1 MNPVKE
7 KLIPKIKS
15 VIMKNLK
22 VIYSLLA
29 AAAILLSYAAPL
41 AAQKFEVIPFIG
53 YETSGKMNAI
63 SGGVFRITDGMAYGG
78 SFSYGSGKGFR
89 FELTYT
95 RQGSDLTYTIDDNT
109 EHISDLAVNQIS
121 LGAVYEYNPED
132 RVVPFGRFALGS
144 SIYEPLDSD
153 IESEK
158 IFHFSFAGGTKFN
171 LNDHIGFRLL
181 ANLYLPLFFEGLY
194 FDEGAG
200 GEEPEVGTKISG
212 VQGEFTGGII
222 FRF

>member
-1 MNPVKE
+1 
-7 KLIPKIKS
+7 
-15 VIMKNLK
+15 MKNLK
-22 VIYSLLA
+22 VIYSFFA
-29 AAAILLSYAAPL
+29 ALAILLLYAAPL
-41 AAQKFEVIPFIG
+41 SAQKFEVIPFIG
-53 YETSGKMNAI
+53 YETSGKINSI
-63 SGGVFRITDGMAYGG
+63 SGGVFRITDGLAYGG
-78 SFSYGSGKGFR
+78 SVSYGSGKGFR

-109 EHISDLAVNQIS
+109 DHICDLAVNQIS

-144 SIYEPLDSD
+144 SIYEPLDTD

-171 LNDHIGFRLL
+171 LNDRIGFRLQ

-200 GEEPEVGTKISG
+200 GEEPEVGTKVAG

>member
-1 MNPVKE
+1 
-7 KLIPKIKS
+7 
-15 VIMKNLK
+15 MKKLK
-22 VIYSLLA
+22 VIYSFFA
-29 AAAILLSYAAPL
+29 ALAILLLYAAPL
-41 AAQKFEVIPFIG
+41 SAQKFEVIPFIG
-53 YETSGKMNAI
+53 YETSGKINSI
-63 SGGVFRITDGMAYGG
+63 SGGVFRITDGLAYGG
-78 SFSYGSGKGFR
+78 SVSYGSGKGFR

-109 EHISDLAVNQIS
+109 DHICDLAVNQIS

-144 SIYEPLDSD
+144 SIYEPLDTD

-171 LNDHIGFRLL
+171 LNDRIGFRLQ

-200 GEEPEVGTKISG
+200 GEEPEVGTKVAG